1 MYNET
6 STQAYLGVLGSIIVI
21 SMIAIKSMS
30 VMLKLDRY
38 ACCCKKTAILA
49 IHPLFYGLVGGLFGG
64 LTSILTKSVG
74 EILSNLLQGDPEG
87 FEHWES
93 YLLIV
98 GMVCSLLL
106 QVLFIYFI

>member
-1 MYNET
+1 
-6 STQAYLGVLGSIIVI
+6 
-21 SMIAIKSMS
+21 MIGIKAMS

-38 ACCCKKTAILA
+38 SCCCTKGCILG
-49 IHPLFYGLVGGLFGG
+49 IHPLLYGLVGGLFGG

-74 EILSNLLQGDPEG
+74 EILSNLFQGDPDG
-87 FEHWES
+87 FKHWES

-106 QVLFIYFI
+106 QVYIIYYIYIIIYRFVI